1 MTNIGSLL
9 VDAATLMSTGMGFV
23 FLFLTILVY
32 LVRLMSKLVPQ
43 EVPLPSSMP
52 NQNKKVSEK
61 SAAFNQKTVSPQ
73 VVAAIS
79 AAVHQHRTVV
89 ATQCSKY

>member
-1 MTNIGSLL
+1 MIDIGSLL
-9 VDAATLMSTGMGFV
+9 IDAATLMMTGMIVV

-43 EVPLPSSMP
+43 EVPQPLVSP
-52 NQNKKVSEK
+52 KKTIQPT
-61 SAAFNQKTVSPQ
+61 SAALHPR

-79 AAVHQHRTVV
+79 AAVHQYRQS
-89 ATQCSKY
+89 AAK

>member
-9 VDAATLMSTGMGFV
+9 VDAATLMITGMVVV

-43 EVPLPSSMP
+43 EVPQPIASP
-52 NQNKKVSEK
+52 KKSIQPT
-61 SAAFNQKTVSPQ
+61 SAAVHPR

-79 AAVHQHRTVV
+79 AAVHQYRHS
-89 ATQCSKY
+89 AAKS

>member
-9 VDAATLMSTGMGFV
+9 VDAATLMVTGMGFV
-23 FLFLTILVY
+23 FIFLTILVY

-43 EVPLPSSMP
+43 EVPQPISTP
-52 NQNKKVSEK
+52 NQNKKVPVK
-61 SAAFNQKTVSPQ
+61 SAGVSPQ

-79 AAVHQHRTVV
+79 AAVHQHRNL
-89 ATQCSKY
+89 AAAKSSK